1 MSTRIAADF
10 HVPAELTR
18 SSSRSSLGLSKRPFS
33 FVLPASHMLL
43 AHLMRNHCIL
53 GPLLARS
60 LTLKPYIRGMYS
72 FIALVSGFVQG
83 TGASCSSSSIST
95 FDSVVGDA
103 GVGVSLAGDAREET
117 VGPGEAED
125 ARPDGLCLPS
135 DGWGKAGMSS
145 GCCWNRR

>member
-1 MSTRIAADF
+1 
-10 HVPAELTR
+10 
-18 SSSRSSLGLSKRPFS
+18 
-33 FVLPASHMLL
+33 
-43 AHLMRNHCIL
+43 
-53 GPLLARS
+53 
-60 LTLKPYIRGMYS
+60 MYS

-103 GVGVSLAGDAREET
+103 GVGVSLAGEAREET

-135 DGWGKAGMSS
+135 DGCGSAGTSS
-145 GCCWNRR
+145 GCCWNRRWGKVVPKKAPSTPLKRELGGVYVSTHVGQKSFTPSTPGKSDRPEGKTFV